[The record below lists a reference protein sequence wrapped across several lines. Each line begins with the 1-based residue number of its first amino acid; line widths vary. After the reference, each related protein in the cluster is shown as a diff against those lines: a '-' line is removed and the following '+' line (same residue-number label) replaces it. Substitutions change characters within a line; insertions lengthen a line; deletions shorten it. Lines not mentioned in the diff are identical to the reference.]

1 MGSLSSDASERFTS
15 TGSEPFSPL
24 IFLDATILVLLSVFT
39 PTETI
44 CPRIYSK
51 SRPRSSESP
60 LPVDMRRSKTPLQL
74 RNDLLTFSL
83 FEPKKIGHFRVL
95 KTFNF
100 FRPFEPQFGLK
111 IRGGEGGGGRR
122 PSLDPPLKQTFNLF
136 NNTNQTSVTEPLLKD
151 LLDFRDNPQIIPI

>member
-1 MGSLSSDASERFTS
+1 MGSLSSDAFERFTS

-39 PTETI
+39 PRETI

-74 RNDLLTFSL
+74 RNDLLAFSL

-100 FRPFEPQFGLK
+100 FRPFEPHFGLK
-111 IRGGEGGGGRR
+111 IRGGGGWR
-122 PSLDPPLKQTFNLF
+122 PSLDAPLKQTFNLF
-136 NNTNQTSVTEPLLKD
+136 NNTNQTPVTEPLLKD

>member
-1 MGSLSSDASERFTS
+1 MGSLSSDAFERFTS

-39 PTETI
+39 PRETI

-74 RNDLLTFSL
+74 RNDLLAFSL

-100 FRPFEPQFGLK
+100 FSALRAPVWSK
-111 IRGGEGGGGRR
+111 NKGGGGVEAL
-122 PSLDPPLKQTFNLF
+122 PGCAT
-136 NNTNQTSVTEPLLKD
+136 
-151 LLDFRDNPQIIPI
+151 

>member
-1 MGSLSSDASERFTS
+1 MGSLSSDAFERFPS

-39 PTETI
+39 PRETI

-60 LPVDMRRSKTPLQL
+60 LPVDMRRSKTPFQL
-74 RNDLLTFSL
+74 RNDLLAFSL

-111 IRGGEGGGGRR
+111 IRGGGRR
-122 PSLDPPLKQTFNLF
+122 PPLDRPLKQTFNLF
-136 NNTNQTSVTEPLLKD
+136 NNTNQTPVTEPLLKD

>member
-15 TGSEPFSPL
+15 TGSDPFSPL

-39 PTETI
+39 PRETI

-74 RNDLLTFSL
+74 RNDLLAFSL

-111 IRGGEGGGGRR
+111 IRGGGGRR
-122 PSLDPPLKQTFNLF
+122 PSMDPPLKQTFNLF
-136 NNTNQTSVTEPLLKD
+136 NNTNQTPVTEPLLKD

>member
-1 MGSLSSDASERFTS
+1 MGSLSSDAFERFTS
-15 TGSEPFSPL
+15 TGSDPFSPL

-39 PTETI
+39 PRETI

-74 RNDLLTFSL
+74 RNDLLAFSL

-100 FRPFEPQFGLK
+100 FRSFEPQFDLK
-111 IRGGEGGGGRR
+111 IRGGGG
-122 PSLDPPLKQTFNLF
+122 PPLDRPPKQTFNLF
-136 NNTNQTSVTEPLLKD
+136 NNTNQTPVTEPLLKD
-151 LLDFRDNPQIIPI
+151 LLDFRDNSQIIPI

>member
-74 RNDLLTFSL
+74 RNDLLALSL

-111 IRGGEGGGGRR
+111 IGGVGGGR
-122 PSLDPPLKQTFNLF
+122 PLPWIRHSNKPLTFL
-136 NNTNQTSVTEPLLKD
+136 TTRTRHP
-151 LLDFRDNPQIIPI
+151 

>member
-1 MGSLSSDASERFTS
+1 MGSLSSDAFERFTS

-39 PTETI
+39 PRETI

-74 RNDLLTFSL
+74 RNDLLAFSL

-111 IRGGEGGGGRR
+111 IRGGGGWR
-122 PSLDPPLKQTFNLF
+122 PSLDAPLKQTFNLF
-136 NNTNQTSVTEPLLKD
+136 NNTNQTPVTEPLLKD

>member
-1 MGSLSSDASERFTS
+1 MGSLSSDAFERFPS

-39 PTETI
+39 PRETI

-60 LPVDMRRSKTPLQL
+60 LPVDMRRSKTPFQL
-74 RNDLLTFSL
+74 RNDLLAFSL
-83 FEPKKIGHFRVL
+83 FEPKKIGH
-95 KTFNF
+95 F

-111 IRGGEGGGGRR
+111 IRGGGGRR
-122 PSLDPPLKQTFNLF
+122 PPLDRPLKQTFNLF
-136 NNTNQTSVTEPLLKD
+136 NNTNQTPVTEPLLKD

>member
-1 MGSLSSDASERFTS
+1 MGSLSSDAFERFTS

-39 PTETI
+39 PRETI

-74 RNDLLTFSL
+74 RNDLLAFSL

-111 IRGGEGGGGRR
+111 IRGGGGGG
-122 PSLDPPLKQTFNLF
+122 SPPWMRHLNKPLTFL
-136 NNTNQTSVTEPLLKD
+136 TTRTRHP
-151 LLDFRDNPQIIPI
+151 

>member
-39 PTETI
+39 PRETI

-74 RNDLLTFSL
+74 RNDLLALSL

-100 FRPFEPQFGLK
+100 FPPFEPQFGLK
-111 IRGGEGGGGRR
+111 IRRGGGGGG
-122 PSLDPPLKQTFNLF
+122 PPWIRHLNKPLTFL
-136 NNTNQTSVTEPLLKD
+136 TTRTRHP
-151 LLDFRDNPQIIPI
+151 

>member
-1 MGSLSSDASERFTS
+1 MGSLSSDAFERFPS

-39 PTETI
+39 PRETI

-74 RNDLLTFSL
+74 RNDLLAFSL

-111 IRGGEGGGGRR
+111 IRGGWAPRA
-122 PSLDPPLKQTFNLF
+122 PSLDPPLATDKYDFCLLY
-136 NNTNQTSVTEPLLKD
+136 TSPSPRDGLLS
-151 LLDFRDNPQIIPI
+151 RMPSSA

>member
-1 MGSLSSDASERFTS
+1 MGSLSSDAFERFTS

-39 PTETI
+39 PRETI

-74 RNDLLTFSL
+74 RNDLLAFSL
-83 FEPKKIGHFRVL
+83 FEPKKIDHFRVL

-111 IRGGEGGGGRR
+111 IRGGGGRR
-122 PSLDPPLKQTFNLF
+122 PPLDRPLKQTFNLF
-136 NNTNQTSVTEPLLKD
+136 NNTNQTPVTEPLLKD

>member
-1 MGSLSSDASERFTS
+1 MGSLSSDAFERFTL

-39 PTETI
+39 PRETI

-51 SRPRSSESP
+51 SRPRSSESS

-74 RNDLLTFSL
+74 RNDLLAFSL

-100 FRPFEPQFGLK
+100 FRPFGPQFGLK
-111 IRGGEGGGGRR
+111 IRGGRR
-122 PSLDPPLKQTFNLF
+122 PPLDPPLKQTFNLF
-136 NNTNQTSVTEPLLKD
+136 NNTNQTPVTEPLLKD

>member
-1 MGSLSSDASERFTS
+1 MGSLSSDAFERFTS

-39 PTETI
+39 PRETI
-44 CPRIYSK
+44 CSRIYSK

-74 RNDLLTFSL
+74 RNDLLAFSL

-111 IRGGEGGGGRR
+111 IRGGGG
-122 PSLDPPLKQTFNLF
+122 PPWIGHLSKPLTFL
-136 NNTNQTSVTEPLLKD
+136 TTRTD
-151 LLDFRDNPQIIPI
+151 TRDRASFKRLT

>member
-1 MGSLSSDASERFTS
+1 MGSLSSDAFERFTS

-39 PTETI
+39 PRETI

-74 RNDLLTFSL
+74 RNDLLAFSL

-100 FRPFEPQFGLK
+100 FRPFEPQFDLK
-111 IRGGEGGGGRR
+111 IRGGRR
-122 PSLDPPLKQTFNLF
+122 PPLDRPPKQIFNLF
-136 NNTNQTSVTEPLLKD
+136 NNTNQTPVTEPLLKD
-151 LLDFRDNPQIIPI
+151 LLDFRDNSQIIPI

>member
-1 MGSLSSDASERFTS
+1 MGSLSSDAFERFTS

-39 PTETI
+39 PRETI

-74 RNDLLTFSL
+74 RNDLLAFSL
-83 FEPKKIGHFRVL
+83 FEPQKIGHFRVL

-111 IRGGEGGGGRR
+111 IRGGGG
-122 PSLDPPLKQTFNLF
+122 PPWIGHLSKPLTFL
-136 NNTNQTSVTEPLLKD
+136 TTRTD
-151 LLDFRDNPQIIPI
+151 TRDRASFKRLT

>member
-1 MGSLSSDASERFTS
+1 MGTLSSDAFERFPS

-39 PTETI
+39 PRETI

-74 RNDLLTFSL
+74 RNDLLAFSL

-111 IRGGEGGGGRR
+111 IRGGGGGGPPWNR
-122 PSLDPPLKQTFNLF
+122 PLKQTFNLF
-136 NNTNQTSVTEPLLKD
+136 NNTNQTPVTEPLLKD

>member
-1 MGSLSSDASERFTS
+1 MGSLSSDAFERFTS

-39 PTETI
+39 PRETI

-74 RNDLLTFSL
+74 RNDLLAFSL

-111 IRGGEGGGGRR
+111 IRGGK
-122 PSLDPPLKQTFNLF
+122 PPLDRPLKQSFNLF
-136 NNTNQTSVTEPLLKD
+136 NNTNQTPVTEPLLKD